1 MTPTLPRGTA
11 TFRLV
16 MTGIV
21 FSDIAHTTPAPGPI
35 LDTTDSVIL
44 VRDGAR
50 AAEARVGKPTPGKI
64 ESSIDLPHQMIFG
77 HYVIELKVV
86 EKLRLFALQPS
97 HHGLPPPRFASA
109 RWNHGR
115 RKPQR
120 TSATKST
127 PSRRDRLETL
137 LRRVRYVF

>member
-44 VRDGAR
+44 VRDGAG
-50 AAEARVGKPTPGKI
+50 AAEARVGKPIGASEASKHRCTCG
-64 ESSIDLPHQMIFG
+64 
-77 HYVIELKVV
+77 
-86 EKLRLFALQPS
+86 R
-97 HHGLPPPRFASA
+97 ASA
-109 RWNHGR
+109 AI
-115 RKPQR
+115 
-120 TSATKST
+120 S
-127 PSRRDRLETL
+127 
-137 LRRVRYVF
+137 